1 MVEATCCPRCRAELS
16 ADAPDGL
23 CPECLLQRVLEDR
36 PETEERSAAR
46 APAPSFVPPTP
57 AELGRHFPQLE
68 FLALLG
74 QGGMGAVYKAR
85 QTKLDRL
92 VAVKILPPEV
102 AGAPAFAARFARE
115 AQALAR
121 FNHPHIVTVY
131 DFGEGD
137 VDGLYS
143 FTMEYVDGQNLRELL
158 QGGVLPPAQTLAIVQ
173 QLCDALQY
181 AHDEGLVHRDIKPEN
196 ILLDKKGRVKIA
208 DFGLAK
214 LVGLTPTYLTLTGT
228 DQVMGTLLYMAPEQ
242 MQRSHTVDHRA
253 DLYSLGV
260 VLYEMLTGELPLGRF
275 APPSHKAAVDAS
287 VDPIVLRALA
297 REPAERYQDAGSFK
311 RDVETALGPTSS
323 GAQDRRLW
331 SRGKPAWPG
340 AGFTIKTGL
349 GHFTGLISRDEDAL
363 VLEFDYPNRLAW
375 AHIFTVTNVKSF
387 FKDANQPQKVRIPL
401 HEIGSLSNGWG
412 WGEPPVSLI
421 LKTTHLAAVAGIPS
435 SQQGQLQFA
444 IARPDRPAARRLV
457 DSIERDLGVVRPPF
471 DPGKVRAQVRGPA
484 VGFLVT
490 GLLTL
495 VFWCAFLPAMPYMMN
510 DLPPTLDAN
519 AVLSVLIPLVVLLAD
534 LVSGTL
540 IAGAVQML
548 RLRGYVLAAAAAIV
562 AMVPWSPAWLL
573 GLPCGIW
580 ACIVLGRPEVAQ
592 ALLHDRRT
600 GLAPVSPTKPRGAVV
615 GWAVSVFRSM
625 AGYLM
630 PTLPGRKNAASE
642 PPVEPSSPE
651 NPERGPTVNYPRQG

>member
-1 MVEATCCPRCRAELS
+1 
-16 ADAPDGL
+16 
-23 CPECLLQRVLEDR
+23 LLQRVLDEDR
-36 PETEERSAAR
+36 PETDERSAA
-46 APAPSFVPPTP
+46 AATPARSFVPPTP

-92 VAVKILPPEV
+92 VAVKILSPQV
-102 AGAPAFAARFARE
+102 AGDPAFAARFARE

-121 FNHPHIVTVY
+121 LNHPHIVTVY
-131 DFGEGD
+131 DFGEGE

-158 QGGVLPPAQTLAIVQ
+158 QGGPLPPAQTLAIVQ

-196 ILLDKKGRVKIA
+196 ILLDKKGRVKVA

-275 APPSHKAAVDAS
+275 APPSHKSVVDAS

-297 REPAERYQDAGSFK
+297 REPAERYQDAASFK
-311 RDVETALGPTSS
+311 RDIALALSPTSA
-323 GAQDRRLW
+323 GAEDQRLG
-331 SRGKPAWPG
+331 SRGKWPS
-340 AGFTIKTGL
+340 AGFTIVPGTGPKNITGL
-349 GHFTGLISRDEDAL
+349 VTRDENTL
-363 VLEFDYPNRLAW
+363 ILEFDYPKPHWSGIISAAVAR
-375 AHIFTVTNVKSF
+375 F
-387 FKDANQPQKVRIPL
+387 FKRVNQPQTVRIAL
-401 HEIGSLSNGWG
+401 NEIGSLAYGWG

-421 LKTTHLAAVAGIPS
+421 LKTTRLAVVAGIPG
-435 SQQGQLQFA
+435 SQQGQVQFR
-444 IARPDRPAARRLV
+444 IARQDRPAARRLV
-457 DSIERDLGVVRPPF
+457 ESIQRDLGLVPPPL
-471 DPGKVRAQVRGPA
+471 DAGKARALITGPA
-484 VGFLVT
+484 VGLLVT

-495 VFWCAFLPAMPYMMN
+495 VYWCAFIPVMPHLLN
-510 DLPPTLDAN
+510 DLPGPPDPNT
-519 AVLSVLIPLVVLLAD
+519 VLAVLIPLMVLLA
-534 LVSGTL
+534 LSVSGTL
-540 IAGAVQML
+540 IAGGVQML
-548 RLRGYVLAAAAAIV
+548 RLRGYVLAAATAIV

-580 ACIVLGRPEVAQ
+580 ACIILGRPEVAM

-600 GLAPVSPTKPRGAVV
+600 ALAPVSPTKPRGAVV
-615 GWAVSVFRSM
+615 GWALSVFRSM
-625 AGYLM
+625 AGYVM
-630 PTLPGRKNAASE
+630 PTLPGRKTAASE
-642 PPVEPSSPE
+642 PRVATSSPPE
-651 NPERGPTVNYPRQG
+651 NPEKGRTADYPGKS